1 MRNIRVTVFLV
12 CSLCWLSVFAEPVQ
26 AGSPLAKRL
35 IKALGNSSSKVRL
48 KAATRIGQKGL
59 DQAIPRLRKMVDS
72 GEEKASVRAAC
83 LLALA
88 RLKDQDARGR
98 MGYLVGHKNELIA
111 LAAEKGLL
119 LLDKALPAEP
129 VYLMELS
136 PTKAPKGLAS
146 GLGKRVDQAMAKR
159 IKSTNGVV
167 AGAGEDSVLSDE
179 DLIEHL
185 SKRRLTGL
193 LLKPEIMSLDEQ
205 NEPGRTTILAQ
216 VKVFSFSLP
225 GKQAMHVAMGGS
237 DAWIGDERISELER
251 RDLQKEVLGNAAD
264 SALLELLQTLADE
277 GL

>member
-1 MRNIRVTVFLV
+1 MRNIRVRFLLVFALG
-12 CSLCWLSVFAEPVQ
+12 LLSVFAEPVQ
-26 AGSPLAKRL
+26 AAGPLAKRL
-35 IKALGNSSSKVRL
+35 IKALGDSSSKVRL

-59 DQAIPRLRKMVDS
+59 DEAIPRLRKMLNSD
-72 GEEKASVRAAC
+72 EETASVRAAC

-136 PTKAPKGLAS
+136 PTQTPKGLAF
-146 GLGKRVDQAMAKR
+146 GLGKRVDQAMAER

-179 DLIEHL
+179 DLVEHL

-193 LLKPEIMSLDEQ
+193 LLKPEIMSLEEQ

-216 VKVFSFSLP
+216 VKLHSFSMP
-225 GKQAMHVAMGGS
+225 GKQAMHVGMGGA
-237 DAWIGDERISELER
+237 DAWIGDERISDIER
-251 RDLQKEVLGNAAD
+251 RDLQQEVLGNAAD
-264 SALLELLQTLADE
+264 SALLELLQALADE
-277 GL
+277 GP